1 MQVYADNAA
10 TTKMSQTSIDAM
22 LPYMTTVYGNPS
34 SLHSV
39 GQRAKEAL
47 DAARETVAQCLGCE
61 PREII
66 FTSGGSE
73 ADNQAIISAA
83 RLGEKKGKKHII
95 STAFEHHAV
104 LHTLKKLEKEGF
116 EIELLDVH
124 QGHNITAQQVK
135 DAIRPDTCLVT
146 TMYANKEIGSILPI
160 AEIGAICKKYGL
172 LLIEDAAQGTGASY
186 KGKKCGSF
194 GDIATTSFFPS
205 KPLGCYGDGGAV
217 FTDDDGIAEL
227 LRSYKVHGKGP
238 KGKYDNV
245 RIGLNSRLDTLQAGV
260 MLPKLA
266 VLDQEIAM
274 RQEIA
279 ERYHDAFAGKLQL
292 PVITDGCVSAYAQYC
307 MLAKDETQ
315 RQNILDAMAAANIP
329 SLIYYPTPLHVLDAF
344 APYPAEELP
353 NAAHYA
359 RCNFGVPF
367 SPYLT
372 REDQDAVIRTVLEE
386 L

>member
-1 MQVYADNAA
+1 M
-10 TTKMSQTSIDAM
+10 
-22 LPYMTTVYGNPS
+22 
-34 SLHSV
+34 
-39 GQRAKEAL
+39 
-47 DAARETVAQCLGCE
+47 
-61 PREII
+61 
-66 FTSGGSE
+66 
-73 ADNQAIISAA
+73 
-83 RLGEKKGKKHII
+83 
-95 STAFEHHAV
+95 
-104 LHTLKKLEKEGF
+104 
-116 EIELLDVH
+116 
-124 QGHNITAQQVK
+124 
-135 DAIRPDTCLVT
+135 
-146 TMYANKEIGSILPI
+146 
-160 AEIGAICKKYGL
+160 
-172 LLIEDAAQGTGASY
+172 
-186 KGKKCGSF
+186 
-194 GDIATTSFFPS
+194 
-205 KPLGCYGDGGAV
+205 
-217 FTDDDGIAEL
+217 

-359 RCNFGVPF
+359 RCNFVVPF

>member
-1 MQVYADNAA
+1 MEFIDLKAQYRAL
-10 TTKMSQTSIDAM
+10 QGEIDANIQRILAGAHFIGGEEVAEFEEKLAAYVGRKHCVSCGNGTDALQLVYMAYGIGAGDAVFCPDMTFIASVEPACM
-22 LPYMTTVYGNPS
+22 LGAAPVFCDIEPDTYSLDPVSLEAHIQSVLAEGTLRPRAVVAVDFLGNP
-34 SLHSV
+34 
-39 GQRAKEAL
+39 AKY
-47 DAARETVAQCLGCE
+47 D
-61 PREII
+61 
-66 FTSGGSE
+66 
-73 ADNQAIISAA
+73 
-83 RLGEKKGKKHII
+83 
-95 STAFEHHAV
+95 
-104 LHTLKKLEKEGF
+104 
-116 EIELLDVH
+116 
-124 QGHNITAQQVK
+124 
-135 DAIRPDTCLVT
+135 
-146 TMYANKEIGSILPI
+146 
-160 AEIGAICKKYGL
+160 EIGAICKKYGL

>member
-1 MQVYADNAA
+1 MEFIDLKAQYRAL
-10 TTKMSQTSIDAM
+10 QGEIDANIQRILAGAHFIGGEEVAEFEETLATYVGRKHCVTCGNGTDALQLVYMAYGIGAGDAVFCPDMTFIASVEPACM
-22 LPYMTTVYGNPS
+22 LGAAPVFCDIEPDTYNLDPVSLEAHIQSVLAEGTLRPRAVVAVDFLGNP
-34 SLHSV
+34 
-39 GQRAKEAL
+39 AKY
-47 DAARETVAQCLGCE
+47 D
-61 PREII
+61 
-66 FTSGGSE
+66 
-73 ADNQAIISAA
+73 
-83 RLGEKKGKKHII
+83 
-95 STAFEHHAV
+95 
-104 LHTLKKLEKEGF
+104 
-116 EIELLDVH
+116 
-124 QGHNITAQQVK
+124 
-135 DAIRPDTCLVT
+135 
-146 TMYANKEIGSILPI
+146 
-160 AEIGAICKKYGL
+160 EIGAICKKYGL

-186 KGKKCGSF
+186 KGRKCGSF

-217 FTDDDGIAEL
+217 FTDDDAIAEL

-266 VLDQEIAM
+266 VLEREIAM

-279 ERYHDAFAGKLQL
+279 ERYHDAFADKLQL

-307 MLAKDETQ
+307 MLAKDEAQ
-315 RQNILDAMAAANIP
+315 RQKILNAMAAANIP

-372 REDQDAVIRTVLEE
+372 RDDQDAVIRTVRNAL
-386 L
+386 